1 MQDMQAECNATDRI
15 DEKSYERFQL
25 AGKCGHQAR
34 RFRNFIQQC
43 SGRFLKRAGLA
54 FVIT

>member
-1 MQDMQAECNATDRI
+1 MQDMQAESNATDSN
-15 DEKSYERFQL
+15 DEKSYEQFQL

-34 RFRNFIQQC
+34 RFQNFIRQC

>member
-1 MQDMQAECNATDRI
+1 MQDMQAESNATDSI

-34 RFRNFIQQC
+34 RFQNFIRQC

>member
-1 MQDMQAECNATDRI
+1 MQDMQAESNTTDSN

-25 AGKCGHQAR
+25 AQKCGHQAR
-34 RFRNFIQQC
+34 RFQNFIQQC
-43 SGRFLKRAGLA
+43 SGRVLKRAGLA